1 MLILTR
7 KSGEQIAIGD
17 DIVISLLEIKGTKV
31 KIGIQAPETVSI
43 HRQEIYEKI
52 KKENLNSAGVSE
64 SDFSRATSL
73 LNSIN
78 PKRNET

>member
-31 KIGIQAPETVSI
+31 KIGIQAPETVST

>member
-17 DIVISLLEIKGTKV
+17 DIVISLLEINGTKV
-31 KIGIQAPETVSI
+31 KIGIQAPDNVSI

-52 KKENLNSAGVSE
+52 KKENFKSAGISE
-64 SDFSRATSL
+64 SDFSQAASL
-73 LNSIN
+73 LSHIH
-78 PKRNET
+78 PRRK

>member
-17 DIVISLLEIKGTKV
+17 DIVISLLEINGTKV
-31 KIGIQAPETVSI
+31 KIGIQAPDSVSI

-52 KKENLNSAGVSE
+52 KKENLKSAKVSE
-64 SDFSRATSL
+64 SDFSRAASL
-73 LNSIN
+73 LNNIH
-78 PKRNET
+78 PKRK